1 MGKPLDEYDRK
12 RRFDSTPEPAGAR
25 SARGRRGRGALQF
38 VVQKHDAR
46 RLHYDFR
53 LELNGTLKS
62 WAIPKGPS
70 LDPKVKRLAVHV
82 EDHPVEYAS
91 FEGHIPEGH
100 YGAGDVIVWDRGVWI
115 PDGDPVEGYRKGR
128 LNFTLDGEKLAGTWH
143 LVRTRMEGKQE
154 QWFLIKS
161 GDDAA
166 RRSDEYDIVEA
177 LPDSVLS
184 ERGIPGK
191 RAGKTAAKA
200 ASPHK
205 GGRRTRASPLQSTTS
220 LEGARQAPL
229 PATFRPQLATLVDGA
244 PDGEWRYE
252 IKFDGYRMLTRI
264 DGTEVR
270 IFTRNGHDWT
280 GKLHDQAE
288 AMAGLKLASAWLD
301 GEVVVL
307 DQNGLPDFQALQ
319 NAFEEERSSQI
330 HYYLF
335 DIPYL
340 NGMDLRGVPLEARRS
355 ALAAVL
361 ERNRSPLLHF
371 SEDFNES
378 PETLLNSACELKL
391 EGLIGKRAGSLYQ
404 SRRSDDWIKLKCRHR
419 QEFVI
424 AGYTEPSGSRSAFG
438 ALVLGLHDADS
449 GELRYAGKV
458 GTGFNETTLR
468 TIFGQLKPL
477 ETKRSPLANPPRGHE
492 AKGAHWVRPELLAE
506 VAYAQM
512 TREGVVRHSVFHGLR
527 TDKPAVDIEPE
538 RATPRRAVARRRD
551 PAPAATGARG
561 ALDQVRITHPDRV
574 IDAASGITKVALAR
588 YYAEI
593 SPRLLPHLRNR
604 PVALVRAP
612 DGIAGELFFQKN
624 AAKLAIPDIA
634 SLGKEYAGQPV
645 MMINSLQALLGAV
658 QMGAVEFHT
667 WNATQRNLDCPDRL
681 ILDLDPDP
689 ALPWKRMVEATQ
701 LTLVV
706 LEELGLKA
714 FLKTSGGKGI
724 HVVVPLTPRVQWDDV
739 KDFSQALVRHM
750 AATIPERFTAVSGP
764 RNRVGRIFIDYLRNN
779 HGATT
784 VAAFSTRAREGLPV
798 SVPIHYHELV
808 EIKGAGQWTVSNV
821 LKRLTAGYE
830 DPWKDYPKVRQS
842 VTVALRRRLIHR

>member
-25 SARGRRGRGALQF
+25 NARGRRGRGALQF

-128 LNFTLDGEKLAGTWH
+128 LNFTLDGEKLAGAWH

-191 RAGKTAAKA
+191 RAAKA
-200 ASPHK
+200 AAQSK
-205 GGRRTRASPLQSTTS
+205 GGRRTGASPLRSTTS

-229 PATFRPQLATLVDGA
+229 PATFKPQLATLVDGA

-252 IKFDGYRMLTRI
+252 IKFDGYRMLTRV
-264 DGTEVR
+264 DGAEVR

-280 GKLHDQAE
+280 AKLPDQAR
-288 AMAGLKLASAWLD
+288 AVAGLKLESAWLD

-307 DQNGLPDFQALQ
+307 DQDGLPDFQALQ
-319 NAFEEERSSQI
+319 NAFEEERSGRI

-361 ERNRSPLLHF
+361 ERNRSPLLRF

-378 PETLLNSACELKL
+378 PETMLNSACELK
-391 EGLIGKRAGSLYQ
+391 
-404 SRRSDDWIKLKCRHR
+404 
-419 QEFVI
+419 
-424 AGYTEPSGSRSAFG
+424 
-438 ALVLGLHDADS
+438 
-449 GELRYAGKV
+449 
-458 GTGFNETTLR
+458 
-468 TIFGQLKPL
+468 
-477 ETKRSPLANPPRGHE
+477 
-492 AKGAHWVRPELLAE
+492 
-506 VAYAQM
+506 
-512 TREGVVRHSVFHGLR
+512 
-527 TDKPAVDIEPE
+527 
-538 RATPRRAVARRRD
+538 
-551 PAPAATGARG
+551 
-561 ALDQVRITHPDRV
+561 
-574 IDAASGITKVALAR
+574 
-588 YYAEI
+588 
-593 SPRLLPHLRNR
+593 
-604 PVALVRAP
+604 
-612 DGIAGELFFQKN
+612 
-624 AAKLAIPDIA
+624 
-634 SLGKEYAGQPV
+634 
-645 MMINSLQALLGAV
+645 
-658 QMGAVEFHT
+658 
-667 WNATQRNLDCPDRL
+667 
-681 ILDLDPDP
+681 
-689 ALPWKRMVEATQ
+689 
-701 LTLVV
+701 
-706 LEELGLKA
+706 
-714 FLKTSGGKGI
+714 
-724 HVVVPLTPRVQWDDV
+724 
-739 KDFSQALVRHM
+739 
-750 AATIPERFTAVSGP
+750 
-764 RNRVGRIFIDYLRNN
+764 
-779 HGATT
+779 
-784 VAAFSTRAREGLPV
+784 
-798 SVPIHYHELV
+798 
-808 EIKGAGQWTVSNV
+808 
-821 LKRLTAGYE
+821 
-830 DPWKDYPKVRQS
+830 
-842 VTVALRRRLIHR
+842 